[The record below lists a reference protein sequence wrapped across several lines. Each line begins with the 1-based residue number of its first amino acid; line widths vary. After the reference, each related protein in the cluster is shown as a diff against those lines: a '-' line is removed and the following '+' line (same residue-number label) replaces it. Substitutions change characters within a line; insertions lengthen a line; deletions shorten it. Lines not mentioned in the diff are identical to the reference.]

1 MDISTL
7 LSGAGQVSTG
17 VRDREA
23 ELRRAREEQLA
34 LEALNRQNRA
44 RQIDTQATVAPPP
57 DFGPMRPRQ
66 DVGVAPLA
74 PAAAPAAPTA
84 GVRVKPADNPTTTVG
99 KVPAAA
105 PVPTEP
111 PPMTQAEFMAL
122 PPERRAQILQ
132 TANDRRLLK
141 AAAGFPAAIGGGVAD
156 LATAPYRGYAMA
168 AEGIANSRV
177 GRALGITNPGQRM
190 EVFGSGT
197 ASGLTGDEKSFPLA
211 AKGSR
216 MITDNMLPWTE
227 EDYIKTLPATNSKT
241 RTTRGGPARRKNA
254 AGGLAVPGEGVSV
267 EGFES
272 QKAADRYNKLT
283 SGLPAALQNPQTQQ
297 IMSRAQAL
305 GVDPAAAVTV
315 FGIETTYGAN
325 ANTSGKGA
333 KGPMQVTDETF
344 AAMKRW
350 FSDPASSPNATPAQR
365 AAAAALNPGNT
376 QSWIDAGLLRLA
388 YNEQVG
394 VPKALW
400 GAAYQA
406 NAEKVRDNGAPLS
419 VDDGHFKNSE
429 YHSVFVNLYNQVASA
444 LGGMSPISTAQA
456 GPVGDVA
463 GAAVGQGG
471 GSGVVMRGTADQ
483 TLPVGVENRVPL
495 GNAAAGGQISPAQ
508 FYLSNP
514 QAIGRDVRMAQ
525 QQRDELVRMAQM
537 YQQSGMG
544 NEYRQVRQAI
554 MALDNQTANLIGIQ
568 AVQEMEF
575 ANDPTRLSQML
586 SYVQGQQIDLK
597 PYNNG
602 TFDIIINGVTAHK
615 NVPGAKIKEDA
626 LSLFD
631 PQFAAMKAEM
641 AKEAH
646 KGAIADRS
654 EVVKQT
660 AKMIAD
666 LRLEQFKGDVQMQV
680 EYLKKTTGWD
690 VKPDTN
696 TGLVYILP
704 PGEREPL
711 VWSPEGR
718 TIERDSEKIT
728 INSAQP
734 IAGLR

>member
-1 MDISTL
+1 MNISTL

-17 VRDREA
+17 VRERED
-23 ELRRAREEQLA
+23 ELRRAREDQLR

-44 RQIDTQATVAPPP
+44 RQIDTQATVAPAP

-66 DVGVAPLA
+66 DVGVAPPSAALPAPA
-74 PAAAPAAPTA
+74 PAAA

-99 KVPAAA
+99 KVPTAA
-105 PVPTEP
+105 PAPTEP
-111 PPMTQAEFMAL
+111 LPMTQAEFMAL

-132 TANDRRLLK
+132 TENDRRLLK
-141 AAAGFPAAIGGGVAD
+141 AAAGFPVAGAGALAD

-211 AKGSR
+211 AKGTR
-216 MITDNMLPWTE
+216 MITDNMLPLSE
-227 EDYIKTLPATNSKT
+227 EDYIKTLPATNSKV
-241 RTTRGGPARRKNA
+241 RPTRGGPARRKNA
-254 AGGLAVPGEGVSV
+254 AGGLAVPGKAASGSSQYDKPTQYDALIQQAAIQNGLDPVIFKRLLGTESSFNPEAVSPRGKSFGLGIAQIADVHGLSDAQRLDPNIAIPAGAKIFAQYLNAAGGDYEEAMMKYKGAVSDKGRASMAPIIASILNGVS
-267 EGFES
+267 
-272 QKAADRYNKLT
+272 
-283 SGLPAALQNPQTQQ
+283 P
-297 IMSRAQAL
+297 
-305 GVDPAAAVTV
+305 
-315 FGIETTYGAN
+315 
-325 ANTSGKGA
+325 
-333 KGPMQVTDETF
+333 
-344 AAMKRW
+344 
-350 FSDPASSPNATPAQR
+350 
-365 AAAAALNPGNT
+365 
-376 QSWIDAGLLRLA
+376 
-388 YNEQVG
+388 
-394 VPKALW
+394 
-400 GAAYQA
+400 
-406 NAEKVRDNGAPLS
+406 
-419 VDDGHFKNSE
+419 
-429 YHSVFVNLYNQVASA
+429 VA
-444 LGGMSPISTAQA
+444 TAQA
-456 GPVGDVA
+456 DEMPQPVATLAATGPALQQAVA
-463 GAAVGQGG
+463 QGG
-471 GSGVVMRGTADQ
+471 GAVA
-483 TLPVGVENRVPL
+483 VG
-495 GNAAAGGQISPAQ
+495 APATSQ
-508 FYLSNP
+508 PSIAEFYLSNP
-514 QAIGRDVRMAQ
+514 QAIGRDVRLAQ

-544 NEYRQVRQAI
+544 DEYRQVRHAI
-554 MALDNQTANLIGIQ
+554 MALDNQTANLLGIQ

-615 NVPGAKIKEDA
+615 NVPGKKIKEDA

-646 KGAIADRS
+646 KGAVADRS

-666 LRLEQFKGDVQMQV
+666 LRLEQFKGDVQMQI

-696 TGLVYILP
+696 TGLVYIIP
-704 PGEREPL
+704 PNEREPL

-718 TIERDSEKIT
+718 TIERDGEKIT